1 MKVRVRVEPPKAVT
15 VSVVVLVRHADNVR
29 IGPKTITENG
39 TFYPANESLDGYSP
53 VVVDVNAQPK
63 LQDKTVDPA
72 IVPVKVKADPPND
85 GLGEVTVNA
94 MPVIEQVTPQIT
106 VDEETGVVTARAS
119 QPSGYVVGGTKENSK
134 QLETKGAQ
142 IYTPGDEENIIP
154 AGVFLT
160 GKQTFAKVPTQ
171 EATITE
177 NGEHIPPSGRYYS
190 KVVVAVPESG
200 GTDTDD
206 ANATQSDMAAG
217 TSGYV
222 KGEKVEG
229 ILPVKAAGSTET
241 AIGEGLAIEG
251 GKLKMTTTAPAD
263 AIHRAGAKTEVRTN
277 ADALGIATPDMVL
290 EDATFT
296 SKDGIGQEGT
306 IPRNGDTSATID
318 GIETKSVDIPAGY
331 TTGGTVALDGT
342 IDNAVEAAK
351 TSLANKGV
359 DVPTD
364 TDVRGLAELIDSIP
378 ETGSGGGGDS
388 IPTVET
394 SVESDGE
401 TVAKVT
407 MDMRIGLAVTADKYT
422 EEYAVFEATGTALTG
437 DIYANPGDWIL
448 VTVTTRSAATFP
460 EGWTVLRESTVLNSN
475 ASNQR
480 MAFLCKQVTEEGQV
494 DITITQAE
502 SARIYINLLAFSD
515 IQGFAYHEGTEVY
528 GDTTQ
533 VNSFTVTRPAYDTI
547 VWGCSSVYW
556 SGSDEWICDGLK
568 VYANT
573 RQANF
578 VDADSTVAHRTF
590 VSGTANTFHIID
602 CVEVLK

>member
-53 VVVDVNAQPK
+53 VVVDVKAQPK

-94 MPVIEQVTPQIT
+94 MPVEEQVTPQIT
-106 VDEETGVVTARAS
+106 VDEKTGVVTAMAS

-142 IYTPGDEENIIP
+142 IYTPGDEEKIIP

-160 GKQTFAKVPTQ
+160 GKQTLAKVPTQ

-206 ANATQSDMAAG
+206 ANATPSDMASG
-217 TSGYV
+217 KSGYV

-229 ILPVKAAGSTET
+229 ILPVKAAGTTET
-241 AIGEGLAIEG
+241 VDGEGFTIEG

-263 AIHRAGAKTEVRTN
+263 AIYRAGAKTEVRTN

-306 IPRNGDTSATID
+306 IPRNGDTSATFD
-318 GIETKSVDIPAGY
+318 GIAVKSVEIPAGY

-351 TSLANKGV
+351 TSIANKGV
-359 DVPTD
+359 EVPTD
-364 TDVRGLAELIDSIP
+364 TDVRGLAGLIDSIA
-378 ETGSGGGGDS
+378 
-388 IPTVET
+388 V
-394 SVESDGE
+394 SDGE
-401 TVAKVT
+401 PVYDPTDVKFGSEAIDPDQLYKVGYNWVAQVVDHLQ
-407 MDMRIGLAVTADKYT
+407 DMVGRTTSFTLEEIVYWLGRVKYIPQGYAESTFTLDTSMFTAGASGILPDVQK
-422 EEYAVFEATGTALTG
+422 GTATSVFTLDTSLFTSSASG
-437 DIYANPGDWIL
+437 AL
-448 VTVTTRSAATFP
+448 V
-460 EGWTVLRESTVLNSN
+460 EG
-475 ASNQR
+475 
-480 MAFLCKQVTEEGQV
+480 
-494 DITITQAE
+494 
-502 SARIYINLLAFSD
+502 
-515 IQGFAYHEGTEVY
+515 
-528 GDTTQ
+528 
-533 VNSFTVTRPAYDTI
+533 
-547 VWGCSSVYW
+547 
-556 SGSDEWICDGLK
+556 
-568 VYANT
+568 
-573 RQANF
+573 
-578 VDADSTVAHRTF
+578 
-590 VSGTANTFHIID
+590 
-602 CVEVLK
+602 